1 MIENIG
7 LSTIRSGLLA
17 LRNTAHN
24 IANENT
30 PDAKALQTVNREQL
44 PYGTRAFTVKLN
56 EHPSLIQ
63 DMPNLLQN
71 TTYTKMGIKL
81 IKTADELMGYILD
94 MKA

>member
-1 MIENIG
+1 MIERIG
-7 LSTIRSGLLA
+7 LSNIQSGLVA

-24 IANENT
+24 IANASNK
-30 PDAKALQTVNREQL
+30 DAKALETTYKET
-44 PYGTRAFTVKLN
+44 PYGVRAFTYKIS
-56 EHPSLIQ
+56 EHPSLIG